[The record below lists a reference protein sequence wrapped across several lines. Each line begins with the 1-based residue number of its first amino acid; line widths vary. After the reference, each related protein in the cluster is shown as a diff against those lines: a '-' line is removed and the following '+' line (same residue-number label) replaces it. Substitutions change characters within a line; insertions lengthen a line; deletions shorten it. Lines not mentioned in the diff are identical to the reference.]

1 MVRAALLGPSW
12 RNEVQRGEGSQH
24 RAHGKSGK
32 TETMSSA
39 GAQSIGTGCDFL
51 HETAI
56 FLLIA
61 SRQK

>member
-1 MVRAALLGPSW
+1 M
-12 RNEVQRGEGSQH
+12 QRGEGSQH

-32 TETMSSA
+32 TEAMPSA
-39 GAQSIGTGCDFL
+39 GAQSIGKGCDFL